1 MGVWDKAIICGYVLC
16 NGVVFTAAFTL
27 DVSHRRECPR
37 ACEDIVSLVLF
48 RNASKSRIVIHGHI
62 PDDDKRV
69 SHYLLESTGWKR
81 MVLPKLTF
89 NEVGNQ
95 EHISTH
101 VIILTLAPAPDP
113 LTPPAAP
120 ELLPPRRP
128 PPAVSPQPP
137 LTHCCSPSLAHIAV
151 TSPA

>member
-1 MGVWDKAIICGYVLC
+1 MSFSTPTGQITFPAPITLETRIGDDVLIYKPQEIAGVKGAI
-16 NGVVFTAAFTL
+16 
-27 DVSHRRECPR
+27 
-37 ACEDIVSLVLF
+37 
-48 RNASKSRIVIHGHI
+48 
-62 PDDDKRV
+62 
-69 SHYLLESTGWKR
+69 YLGAPGGSG

-89 NEVGNQ
+89 DEVGNQ
-95 EHISTH
+95 EHISTN

-137 LTHCCSPSLAHIAV
+137 LTHCCSPSLAHIAA